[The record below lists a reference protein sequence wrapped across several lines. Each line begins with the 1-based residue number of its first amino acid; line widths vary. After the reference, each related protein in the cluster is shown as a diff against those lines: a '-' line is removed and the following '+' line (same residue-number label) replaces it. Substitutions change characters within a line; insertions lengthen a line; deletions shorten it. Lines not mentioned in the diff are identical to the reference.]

1 MDLRISDHTHICTSS
16 FPFRKLEVYLR
27 KGKRFMKK
35 AMISL
40 LVLAAAVVV
49 LPDGTQFNVMD
60 MPTIQEMFGDSDVLY
75 RHSQN
80 PYF

>member
-1 MDLRISDHTHICTSS
+1 
-16 FPFRKLEVYLR
+16 
-27 KGKRFMKK
+27 MKK

-40 LVLAAAVVV
+40 LVLAAAVIV